1 MIAGSGVMKQ
11 FLLFTLLGLSFVYGV
26 MSITVT
32 VRRHVGA
39 PTVQTAALIKEVP

>member
-26 MSITVT
+26 TSIAVT
-32 VRRHVGA
+32 VRRHVSA
-39 PTVQTAALIKEVP
+39 STVQTAALIKEVP